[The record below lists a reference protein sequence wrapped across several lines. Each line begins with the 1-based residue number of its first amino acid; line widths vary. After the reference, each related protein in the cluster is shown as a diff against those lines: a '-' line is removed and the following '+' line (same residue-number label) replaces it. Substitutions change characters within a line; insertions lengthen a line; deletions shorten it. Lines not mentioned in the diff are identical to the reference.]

1 MLILILGAAGNL
13 GGQLKLSF
21 QDKEVVSWD
30 RADFDFLDFTE
41 LNKRLGDIHPD
52 IVINSAAYN
61 AVDKCEV
68 EESEAALAWSLNR
81 DLPANLADY
90 CLSVNIPLVHYSTDY
105 VFGAS
110 GLVAGAYN
118 ETDKPN
124 PVNLYG
130 QTKYAGE
137 QEIARRALKGLKYY
151 LIRTSKLFGP
161 RGDNPQAKPSFFDL
175 MLDLA
180 SKNDELK
187 VVDGE
192 VSCFTYT
199 RDLAEATLS
208 LIEESAPRGIYH
220 LTNSGQATWY
230 QGVKYLFEQAH
241 INTNL
246 VAIKPEAWPRP
257 AKRPDFSALANNR
270 RPLMRTWQAALTE
283 YLIDTNVKQKPST

>member
-1 MLILILGAAGNL
+1 MSILILGAAGNL
-13 GGQLKLSF
+13 GGQLKLVLK
-21 QDKEVVSWD
+21 DKSVICWD
-30 RADFDFLDFTE
+30 RADFDFLDFGE
-41 LNKRLGDIHPD
+41 LNKNLNSIQPE
-52 IVINSAAYN
+52 IVINCAAYN
-61 AVDKCEV
+61 AVDKCET
-68 EESEAALAWSLNR
+68 EESEATLAWSLNR

-90 CLSVNIPLVHYSTDY
+90 CLSKSIPLIHYSTDY
-105 VFGAS
+105 VFGAG

-124 PVNLYG
+124 PINLYG

-180 SKNDELK
+180 TKNNELK

-199 RDLAEATLS
+199 RDLASATLS
-208 LIEESAPRGIYH
+208 LIEESVPFGIYH

-230 QGVKYLFEQAH
+230 QGVKYLFDLAD
-241 INTNL
+241 IKTPL
-246 VAIKPEAWPRP
+246 VAIKPEDWPRP

-270 RPLMRTWQAALTE
+270 RPMMRTWQAALAE
-283 YLIDTNVKQKPST
+283 YLIDSKAQQQPIS